1 MHPSVRRSPMVHLS
15 DAFCPVMIHARI
27 HAYIHTCG
35 IHIKVY
41 LVILAVLVTILPAA
55 VHVSVGGILFGC
67 ANGVFAWTI
76 LGPLVLISMSSAADM
91 KQVTSNTVGQ
101 KFVYASMNACACKT
115 A

>member
-1 MHPSVRRSPMVHLS
+1 MVHLS
-15 DAFCPVMIHARI
+15 DAFCTVMIHARI

-91 KQVTSNTVGQ
+91 KRVSSNTVGQ
-101 KFVYASMNACACKT
+101 KSMYASMNACACKI